1 MGTNPYVGNP
11 LPKAADFLK
20 GAVGNDSNNEENNPY
35 VGGSPESVGEDMP
48 PAYNPQG
55 AAPAPSMGPRF
66 TALAEGAG
74 MGSFARAA
82 APAAAA
88 LAPAAGSALSGIS
101 PAIPAAASAVAGAA
115 EKPSFQR
122 FQNYV
127 NQYRSQKLTDFSKLG
142 PPENI
147 DDLAAR
153 VHMRETSG
161 NPNAVNVHTKAAGL
175 FQYLPSTWAGHGG
188 FESAEKAP
196 QETQYHRFITDMAGA
211 IKRNNGNVPI
221 GILSHYEGEGAA
233 KKILKDPSKLYQ
245 VPGQYN
251 GSESGY
257 SRIRSILGAP
267 TADAW
272 VSDHNTKL
280 ANAQSTL
287 ENIYNVNPA
296 GAEQG

>member
-1 MGTNPYVGNP
+1 MQNDTNPYVGNP

-20 GAVGNDSNNEENNPY
+20 GAMSNDSNNEENNPY
-35 VGGSPESVGEDMP
+35 VGGSPAPE
-48 PAYNPQG
+48 

-66 TALAEGAG
+66 QALAEGAG
-74 MGSFARAA
+74 MGAISRVA

-88 LAPAAGSALSGIS
+88 MAPAAASALSGIS
-101 PAIPAAASAVAGAA
+101 PAIPAAASAVSGAA
-115 EKPSFQR
+115 EKPSFGR

-127 NQYRSQKLTDFSKLG
+127 NQYKGKKLTDFSKLG

-161 NPNAVNVHTKAAGL
+161 NFNAVNEHTKAAGG
-175 FQYLPSTWAGHGG
+175 FQYMPTTWAGHGG
-188 FESAEKAP
+188 FDSADKAP
-196 QETQYHRFITDMAGA
+196 PETQYNRFITDMAGA
-211 IKRNNGNVPI
+211 IKRNGGSVPV
-221 GILSHYEGEGAA
+221 GILSHFEGEGAA

-257 SRIRSILGAP
+257 NRIRSILGAP

-280 ANAQSTL
+280 ANAQSML

-296 GAEQG
+296 QQG